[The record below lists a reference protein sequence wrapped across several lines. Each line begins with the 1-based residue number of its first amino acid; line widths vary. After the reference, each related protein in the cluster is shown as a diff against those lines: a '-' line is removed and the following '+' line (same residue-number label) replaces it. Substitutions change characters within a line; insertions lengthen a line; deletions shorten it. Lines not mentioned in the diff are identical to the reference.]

1 MQNQI
6 ECPATL
12 RERVK
17 LNHEVGSVY
26 LPKDRRKRIEN
37 PMFADQN
44 FDETFMQGVIGS
56 FIGSM
61 VIFGTL
67 LAILVLV

>member
-1 MQNQI
+1 M
-6 ECPATL
+6 
-12 RERVK
+12 ERRK

-26 LPKDRRKRIEN
+26 IPEDRRRKMKTIH
-37 PMFADQN
+37 AGSD

-61 VIFGTL
+61 VIFGVFFIIILTL
-67 LAILVLV
+67 

>member
-1 MQNQI
+1 MD
-6 ECPATL
+6 
-12 RERVK
+12 RVK

-26 LPKDRRKRIEN
+26 IPEDRRRKNHIN
-37 PMFADQN
+37 FAEGN

-61 VIFGTL
+61 VIFGVLFTI
-67 LAILVLV
+67 ILVL

>member
-1 MQNQI
+1 MV
-6 ECPATL
+6 
-12 RERVK
+12 ERKK

-26 LPKDRRKRIEN
+26 IPRDRRRKKHIN
-37 PMFADQN
+37 FAEEN

-61 VIFGTL
+61 VIFGVLFTI
-67 LAILVLV
+67 ILVL

>member
-1 MQNQI
+1 MD
-6 ECPATL
+6 
-12 RERVK
+12 RVK

-26 LPKDRRKRIEN
+26 IPLDRRRKAEHRFEG
-37 PMFADQN
+37 AE

-67 LAILVLV
+67 FAIVVIL

>member
-1 MQNQI
+1 M
-6 ECPATL
+6 
-12 RERVK
+12 ERNK

-26 LPKDRRKRIEN
+26 TRNKVSAIRLDRRRKVSYN
-37 PMFADQN
+37 HADNN

-61 VIFGTL
+61 IIFGTFF
-67 LAILVLV
+67 AIVLFI

>member
-1 MQNQI
+1 MDRI
-6 ECPATL
+6 
-12 RERVK
+12 K

-26 LPKDRRKRIEN
+26 VPKDRRKRVEN
-37 PMFADQN
+37 SMFAEQN

-61 VIFGTL
+61 IIFGTL
-67 LAILVLV
+67 FAIILFV

>member
-1 MQNQI
+1 M
-6 ECPATL
+6 
-12 RERVK
+12 ERNK

-26 LPKDRRKRIEN
+26 TRNKVSANRLDRRRKVSYN
-37 PMFADQN
+37 HADNN

-61 VIFGTL
+61 IIFGTFF
-67 LAILVLV
+67 AIVLFI

>member
-1 MQNQI
+1 MD
-6 ECPATL
+6 
-12 RERVK
+12 RVK

-26 LPKDRRKRIEN
+26 IPKDRRKPVEN
-37 PMFADQN
+37 PMFAEQN

>member
-1 MQNQI
+1 
-6 ECPATL
+6 
-12 RERVK
+12 
-17 LNHEVGSVY
+17 
-26 LPKDRRKRIEN
+26 
-37 PMFADQN
+37 MFAEQN

-67 LAILVLV
+67 FALVAFL

>member
-1 MQNQI
+1 MD
-6 ECPATL
+6 
-12 RERVK
+12 RVK

-26 LPKDRRKRIEN
+26 IPQDRRKRAED
-37 PMFADQN
+37 PRWSEQN
-44 FDETFMQGVIGS
+44 FDETFMQGVVGS